1 MGHQRGEFAPFN
13 DPVAVDIERL
23 HDCSHLFRVG
33 KHPQLSKDRCYLFAV
48 TVHTNTNGNPSGLE
62 GMRASG
68 AGEGTRQLGGVHR
81 AAAVDIKL
89 PKSGSELLL
98 LSRRE

>member
-1 MGHQRGEFAPFN
+1 MLNVHAALLPPQPSMGHQRGEFAPFN

-48 TVHTNTNGNPSGLE
+48 N
-62 GMRASG
+62 
-68 AGEGTRQLGGVHR
+68 R